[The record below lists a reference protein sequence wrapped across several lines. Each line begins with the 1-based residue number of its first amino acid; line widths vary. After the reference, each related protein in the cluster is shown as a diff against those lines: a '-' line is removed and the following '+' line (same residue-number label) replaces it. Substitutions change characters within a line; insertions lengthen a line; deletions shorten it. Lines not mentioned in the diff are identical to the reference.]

1 MTKGN
6 IITTGGGYHAYSY
19 DCLCGGA
26 ADRLFLQ
33 RFRKRIYMGMIHDS
47 VYLAPGSVVIKNVSI
62 GAQSSVWF
70 NAVVRGDGAGIR
82 IGNRCNVQDNAV
94 IHTAPGLAVV
104 IGDGVT
110 IGHLAL
116 LHGCT
121 VGDNTLIG
129 MGAIVM
135 NEAVIGSNCII
146 GAGSLVTGGTVIPDG
161 SLVMGRPAKVIRQV
175 SEEQIRFIH
184 ENSDNYVKLMQ
195 DYKAGYY
202 RNFAE

>member
-1 MTKGN
+1 MRK
-6 IITTGGGYHAYSY
+6 IDESVFIAE
-19 DCLCGGA
+19 GA
-26 ADRLFLQ
+26 HVIRD
-33 RFRKRIYMGMIHDS
+33 
-47 VYLAPGSVVIKNVSI
+47 VVLKKN
-62 GAQSSVWF
+62 SSVWF
-70 NAVVRGDGAGIR
+70 NAVLRGDEDQII
-82 IGNRCNVQDNAV
+82 IGEGTNIQDNCV
-94 IHTAPGLAVV
+94 IHCGQGYSTVV
-104 IGDGVT
+104 GNGVT
-110 IGHLAL
+110 VGHLAL

-121 VGDNTLIG
+121 IGDNTLIG

-184 ENSDNYVKLMQ
+184 ENADNYVKLMQ